1 MLFIDVQSTNENTKK
16 LLTIFSPNV
25 LLMFLL
31 KYLSNFFT
39 HIFLYKY
46 FIHIFTLK
54 NQFLKVLLPFRKT
67 FSSGLLRLQTILKQF
82 FTKMRYLDHQKNSA
96 TNEAFP
102 KQFTTSSAVESMT
115 VHFERQHLKNH
126 LFDVNINH

>member
-1 MLFIDVQSTNENTKK
+1 MH
-16 LLTIFSPNV
+16 
-25 LLMFLL
+25 
-31 KYLSNFFT
+31 FFHT
-39 HIFLYKY
+39 YFLYKY

-54 NQFLKVLLPFRKT
+54 NQFPKVLLPFKKS

-102 KQFTTSSAVESMT
+102 KEFTTSSAVESMT

-126 LFDVNINH
+126 LSDVQCCSLMFNEPVKTQRNY